1 MAVRKR
7 NRRGFTQGK
16 ANQWADH
23 YTRAAQKAR
32 YPARSVYK
40 LKEMQAKYNLIR
52 PGSRILDLGCAP
64 GAWLLF
70 AAEKTG
76 PRGRVVGIDIQPV
89 TISLPG
95 RVQVFTTDM
104 LTLKPG
110 FWRDISQPFDLILSD
125 LAPATTGN
133 KIVDT
138 ARSLNL
144 CEAALGVARDHLAVG
159 GSFICK
165 IFQGPDFKSFV
176 EEVKPLFRRYDI
188 FKPQSS
194 RKASREIYITGLMY
208 RLSDNVFGKTRG
220 SPTE

>member
-1 MAVRKR
+1 MAGRKK

-16 ANQWADH
+16 ANQWEDH
-23 YTRAAQKAR
+23 YTREAQKAH

-52 PGSRILDLGCAP
+52 PGYRILDLGCAP

-70 AAEKTG
+70 AAQKTG
-76 PRGRVVGIDIQPV
+76 PRGRVVGIDLQPV

-104 LTLKPG
+104 LTLEPV
-110 FWRDISQPFDLILSD
+110 FWRHISQPFDLILSD

-144 CEAALGVARDHLAVG
+144 CEASLSLACDHLAAG

-176 EEVKPLFRRYDI
+176 ERVRPLFRRHDI

-194 RKASREIYITGLMY
+194 RKASREIYISGLSF
-208 RLSDNVFGKTRG
+208 LGGNHVGT
-220 SPTE
+220 

>member
-1 MAVRKR
+1 MAGRKK

-23 YTRAAQKAR
+23 YTREAQKAR

-52 PGSRILDLGCAP
+52 PGYRILDLGCTP

-76 PRGRVVGIDIQPV
+76 PRGRVVGIDIKPV
-89 TISLPG
+89 TISLPS
-95 RVQVFTTDM
+95 RVQLFTTDM
-104 LTLKPG
+104 LTLEPD
-110 FWRDISQPFDLILSD
+110 FWRNIGQPLDLILSD

-138 ARSLNL
+138 TRSLDL
-144 CEAALGVARDHLAVG
+144 CEASLSLTCDHLAAG

-176 EEVKPLFRRYDI
+176 ERVKPLFRRHDI

-194 RKASREIYITGLMY
+194 RKASREIYISGLSF
-208 RLSDNVFGKTRG
+208 LGGNHVGT
-220 SPTE
+220 